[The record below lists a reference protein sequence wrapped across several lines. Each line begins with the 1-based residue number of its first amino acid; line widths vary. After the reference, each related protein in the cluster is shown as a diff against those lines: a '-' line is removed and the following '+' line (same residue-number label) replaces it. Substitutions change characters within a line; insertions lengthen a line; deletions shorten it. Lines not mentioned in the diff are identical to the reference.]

1 MTVTR
6 FGLLA
11 LAALTACASAGTEF
25 DPKVVDSLAPGM
37 TVAQVDAKLGK
48 PNGEVFA
55 ADGRR
60 VQTWMYSHSNML
72 SGGSSA
78 RTLAILFDADG
89 KMVRVASKGQTD
101 MHVNGTP

>member
-6 FGLLA
+6 IRLLA
-11 LAALTACASAGTEF
+11 LAALTACASTGTEF
-25 DPKVVDSLAPGM
+25 DPNVVDSLTAGM

-101 MHVNGTP
+101 KRVNGAP